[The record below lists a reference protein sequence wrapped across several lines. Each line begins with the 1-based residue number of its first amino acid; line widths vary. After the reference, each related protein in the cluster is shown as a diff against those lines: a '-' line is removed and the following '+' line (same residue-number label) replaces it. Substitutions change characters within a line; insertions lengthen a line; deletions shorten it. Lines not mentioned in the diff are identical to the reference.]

1 MKQTPL
7 FELHRTLGGRMVE
20 FGGWEMPVQYPA
32 GILAE
37 HRQCREAAALFDTCH
52 MGVFRVSGPAVG
64 AALDRLLPRSVSGQ
78 APGSCRYNFLVNEQG
93 GVLDD
98 LLTYRM
104 DAGTFLLVVNAGTA
118 EGDAAWLRAQ
128 LPPEVKFEDLRE
140 AWGKLDLQG
149 PRAFDVLADLGV
161 PTATLPAYYHWTPLS
176 LFGLDMLISRTGYTG
191 ERGVELYFPR
201 EQAPMVWNRLLE
213 QPLVKPAGLGA
224 RDTLRL
230 EMGYPLYGHELNETT
245 TPVEAGFGRL
255 LNLRDRECMGAQA
268 LRQPPR
274 RRLTGLRLA
283 GRRAA
288 RAGMTVVDPVS
299 GQVIGTVT
307 SGAFSPNLGV
317 AVALAYL
324 AGAEPPATGMPVRV
338 TDPASGAVLDATVAP
353 PPFYR
358 QGTATK

>member
-1 MKQTPL
+1 MKRTPL
-7 FELHRTLGGRMVE
+7 FEQHVALGGRMVE

-37 HRQCREAAALFDTCH
+37 HRQCREAVALFDTCH

-64 AALDRLLPRSVSGQ
+64 AALDHLLPRPVSGQ

-104 DAGTFLLVVNAGTA
+104 DAATFLVVVNAGTA
-118 EGDAAWLRAQ
+118 EGDAAWLRAH
-128 LPPEVKFEDLRE
+128 LPPAVTFEDLRE
-140 AWGKLDLQG
+140 AWGKLDVQG
-149 PRAFDVLADLGV
+149 PRAFEVLAALGV
-161 PTATLPAYYHWTPLS
+161 PAAALPAYYHWTQLS
-176 LFGLDMLISRTGYTG
+176 LFGLDMLVSRTGYTG

-201 EQAPMVWNRLLE
+201 AQAAMVWNRLLE

-255 LNLRDRECMGAQA
+255 LKVQDRECIGAVA
-268 LRQPPR
+268 LRRPPV
-274 RRLTGLRLA
+274 RRLAGLRLA

-288 RAGMTVVDPVS
+288 RAGMTVTDPVS
-299 GQVIGTVT
+299 GQAIGTVT

-317 AVALAYL
+317 AVAMAYL
-324 AGAEPPATGMPVRV
+324 AGAEPPPTGTPVRV
-338 TDPASGAVLDATVAP
+338 GDPASGTVLDATVTP
-353 PPFYR
+353 LPFYR
-358 QGTATK
+358 QGTALL